1 MSPELAKRLV
11 AGLKDAG
18 INFVT
23 YLPESRLSDII
34 PLIRDDPDFQMV
46 STCHEGTA
54 VTIACGAA
62 LVGKRTAIYCEAT
75 GFVQSM
81 YNLQSM
87 AMQFGLPVL
96 FLISYTGSPGDK
108 ANSLSFTLWGRLLE
122 AQIRTQGLQYRVLE
136 DGHDLET
143 RVADMAWAAQ
153 FSKMP
158 TCLLFTGE
166 FTDFPGMLR
175 RDRHAPA
182 NP

>member
-1 MSPELAKRLV
+1 MTPELAQRLV
-11 AGLKDAG
+11 AGLKEAG
-18 INFVT
+18 IDFVS

-34 PLIRDDPDFQMV
+34 PLIRDDPSFTMV
-46 STCHEGTA
+46 KTCHEGTA
-54 VTIACGAA
+54 VTLACGAA
-62 LVGKRTAIYCEAT
+62 LVGKRPAVYCEAT
-75 GFVQSM
+75 GFVQAM

-96 FLISYTGSPGDK
+96 FLISYVGSPGDK
-108 ANSLSFTLWGRLLE
+108 ANSLSFSLWGRLLE
-122 AQIRTQGLQYRVLE
+122 PQIRTLGLQYRVLE

-166 FTDFPGMLR
+166 FTGFPGMLR
-175 RDRHAPA
+175 RDRNQGA
-182 NP
+182 

>member
-1 MSPELAKRLV
+1 MTPELAQRLV

-18 INFVT
+18 INFVS

-34 PLIRDDPDFQMV
+34 PLIRDDPDFTMI

-54 VTIACGAA
+54 VTLACGAA
-62 LVGKRTAIYCEAT
+62 LVGKRTAVYCEAT
-75 GFVQSM
+75 GFVQAM

-108 ANSLSFTLWGRLLE
+108 ANSLSFSLWGRLLE
-122 AQIRTQGLQYRVLE
+122 AQIRTLGLQYRVLE

-143 RVADMAWAAQ
+143 RVSDMAWAAQ

-166 FTDFPGMLR
+166 FTSFPGMLR
-175 RDRHAPA
+175 RDRNTNATS
-182 NP
+182 